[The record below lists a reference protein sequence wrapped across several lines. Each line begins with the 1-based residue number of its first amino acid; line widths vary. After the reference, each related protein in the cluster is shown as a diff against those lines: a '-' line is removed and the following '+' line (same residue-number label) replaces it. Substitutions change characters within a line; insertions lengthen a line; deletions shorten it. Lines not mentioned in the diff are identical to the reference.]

1 MTNMMKSSII
11 IGLIATLSVATLSS
25 TVSAQTSE
33 ETITMRLTC
42 GLCDKLNGRYN
53 ITVGTPE
60 IDSPDRKSIIVN
72 GSIFDPD
79 NTQMGL
85 IPFDLDWALDD
96 EIIDIMLIDVD
107 TRNTKVDSFDMSES
121 TIVSMEAPVPTD
133 MTIK

>member
-1 MTNMMKSSII
+1 MDIFITATII
-11 IGLIATLSVATLSS
+11 AILVIEVRIAANAIVEA
-25 TVSAQTSE
+25 
-33 ETITMRLTC
+33 TITMLLTC
-42 GLCDKLNGRYN
+42 ELCDKLNGKYN

>member
-1 MTNMMKSSII
+1 MDIFITATII
-11 IGLIATLSVATLSS
+11 AILVIEVRIAANAIVEA
-25 TVSAQTSE
+25 
-33 ETITMRLTC
+33 TITMLLTC
-42 GLCDKLNGRYN
+42 ELCDKLNGKYN

-72 GSIFDPD
+72 GSIFDPE

>member
-1 MTNMMKSSII
+1 MKSPII

-72 GSIFDPD
+72 GSIFDED
-79 NTQMGL
+79 NAQMGA
-85 IPFDLDWALDD
+85 IPFELDWALDD
-96 EIIDIMLIDVD
+96 ETIEVMLMDLDTGDTNVD
-107 TRNTKVDSFDMSES
+107 WFDMSKS
-121 TIVSMEAPVPTD
+121 TVVNMEPLN
-133 MTIK
+133 MTNQEIEELRK